1 MISWKHP
8 ASWALVIASALIMA
22 APARC
27 EESSPPSIEGTYVLI
42 QSIPE
47 VNMEAREF
55 TKDLFFPHQKIYF
68 ADLGVM
74 EEEGYDV
81 FQGQDQLILTIYPPF
96 PIAMCRQERWG
107 ARCQNDGTYIPF
119 EPIKQEMGANVD
131 TPLDD
136 EMKDLVPVLKSRN
149 SKTKQKDI
157 IRYGMTFFDKTG
169 GYLMFAID
177 KDTLVNHAFQYDP
190 NVPDDAD
197 ASERMITTLQIFK
210 RIPDDPK
217 PPQNK
222 SPVRQRKQHK

>member
-1 MISWKHP
+1 MMRWKYP
-8 ASWALVIASALIMA
+8 ASWALAIASALVMA
-22 APARC
+22 APAQSK
-27 EESSPPSIEGTYVLI
+27 EFSPPPLAGNYVLI

-47 VNMEAREF
+47 VNMEAKEF
-55 TKDLFFPHQKIYF
+55 AKGLFFPNQKIHLGYH
-68 ADLGVM
+68 GVM

-81 FQGQDQLILTIYPPF
+81 FQGQEEFTLTFYPPF

-107 ARCQNDGTYIPF
+107 ARCQNNNTYIPF
-119 EPIKQEMGANVD
+119 EPIKQEMGARTSPPFD
-131 TPLDD
+131 DLIGDLAPL
-136 EMKDLVPVLKSRN
+136 LKSKSLRPRRQN
-149 SKTKQKDI
+149 I
-157 IRYGMTFFDKTG
+157 IQYGMTFFDKVG

-177 KDTLVNHAFQYDP
+177 KDTLVNHAPQYDP

-222 SPVRQRKQHK
+222 SSAPQKDE

>member
-1 MISWKHP
+1 MMRWKHP
-8 ASWALVIASALIMA
+8 ASWALAIASALIMA

-27 EESSPPSIEGTYVLI
+27 EESSHPSIEGTYVLI

-47 VNMEAREF
+47 VNMDAKEF
-55 TKDLFFPHQKIYF
+55 SQELFFPHQKIYF

-81 FQGQDQLILTIYPPF
+81 FQGQNQLILTIYPPF
-96 PIAMCRQERWG
+96 PIAMCRQERWKYD
-107 ARCQNDGTYIPF
+107 CQNNGTYIPF
-119 EPIKQEMGANVD
+119 KPITQEMGAEAEA
-131 TPLDD
+131 LFDD
-136 EMKDLVPVLKSRN
+136 EMNLLAPLLKSMGI
-149 SKTKQKDI
+149 KAQKKDI
-157 IRYGMTFFDKTG
+157 SRYVMTFFDKSG
-169 GYLMFAID
+169 SYLMFAID
-177 KDTLVNHAFQYDP
+177 KDTLVNRTIQYDP

-222 SPVRQRKQHK
+222 SSAPSKDE

>member
-1 MISWKHP
+1 
-8 ASWALVIASALIMA
+8 
-22 APARC
+22 
-27 EESSPPSIEGTYVLI
+27 
-42 QSIPE
+42 
-47 VNMEAREF
+47 
-55 TKDLFFPHQKIYF
+55 
-68 ADLGVM
+68 
-74 EEEGYDV
+74 
-81 FQGQDQLILTIYPPF
+81 
-96 PIAMCRQERWG
+96 MCRQERWG

-177 KDTLVNHAFQYDP
+177 KDTLVNRTIQYDP

-222 SPVRQRKQHK
+222 SSAPQKE

>member
-8 ASWALVIASALIMA
+8 ASWALAIASALVMA
-22 APARC
+22 APAQC
-27 EESSPPSIEGTYVLI
+27 EESSHPSIEGTYVLI

-47 VNMEAREF
+47 VNMDAKEF
-55 TKDLFFPHQKIYF
+55 SQELFFPHQKIYF

-74 EEEGYDV
+74 KEEGYDV
-81 FQGQDQLILTIYPPF
+81 FQGQNQLIMTIYPPF
-96 PIAMCRQERWG
+96 PMAMCRQERWKYD
-107 ARCQNDGTYIPF
+107 CQNNGTYIPF
-119 EPIKQEMGANVD
+119 EPIKQGMGVRTS

-136 EMKDLVPVLKSRN
+136 EMEDLAPVLKSRN
-149 SKTKQKDI
+149 SKTERKDI
-157 IRYGMTFFDKTG
+157 IRYGMTFFDKSG

-177 KDTLVNHAFQYDP
+177 KDTLVNHIFQYNPD
-190 NVPDDAD
+190 VPDDAD

-222 SPVRQRKQHK
+222 SSAPQKDE

>member
-1 MISWKHP
+1 MMRWKHP
-8 ASWALVIASALIMA
+8 ASWALALASALIMA
-22 APARC
+22 APAQC
-27 EESSPPSIEGTYVLI
+27 EEFSPPPLAGNYVLV

-55 TKDLFFPHQKIYF
+55 SQELFFPNQKIRLGYH
-68 ADLGVM
+68 GVM

-81 FQGQDQLILTIYPPF
+81 FQGQEEFTLTFYPPF
-96 PIAMCRQERWG
+96 PIAMCRQERWKYD
-107 ARCQNDGTYIPF
+107 CQNDGTYIPF
-119 EPIKQEMGANVD
+119 EPIKQGMGVRTD

-136 EMKDLVPVLKSRN
+136 EMEDLAPILKSQN
-149 SKTKQKDI
+149 SKTERKDI
-157 IRYGMTFFDKTG
+157 IRYGMTFFDKSG
-169 GYLMFAID
+169 SYLMFAID
-177 KDTLVNHAFQYDP
+177 KDTLVNQTFQYDP

-222 SPVRQRKQHK
+222 SSVPQKDE

>member
-1 MISWKHP
+1 MISWKYP
-8 ASWALVIASALIMA
+8 ASWALAIASALVMA

-27 EESSPPSIEGTYVLI
+27 EEFSPPPLAGNYVLV

-55 TKDLFFPHQKIYF
+55 SQELFFPNQKIHLGYH
-68 ADLGVM
+68 GVM

-81 FQGQDQLILTIYPPF
+81 FQGQEEFTLTIYPPF

-107 ARCQNDGTYIPF
+107 ARCQNNNTYIPF
-119 EPIKQEMGANVD
+119 EPIEQGMGAKAEA
-131 TPLDD
+131 LFDD
-136 EMKDLVPVLKSRN
+136 EMNLLAPLLKSMGI
-149 SKTKQKDI
+149 KAQKKDI
-157 IRYGMTFFDKTG
+157 SRYVMTFFDKSG
-169 GYLMFAID
+169 SYLMFAID
-177 KDTLVNHAFQYDP
+177 KDTLVNQTFQYDP

-222 SPVRQRKQHK
+222 SSAPQKDE

>member
-1 MISWKHP
+1 MMRWKHP
-8 ASWALVIASALIMA
+8 ASWALATASALIMA
-22 APARC
+22 APTQC
-27 EESSPPSIEGTYVLI
+27 EEFSPPPLAGNYVLV

-55 TKDLFFPHQKIYF
+55 SQELFSPNQKIRLGYH
-68 ADLGVM
+68 GVM

-81 FQGQDQLILTIYPPF
+81 FQGQEEFTLTFYPPF

-107 ARCQNDGTYIPF
+107 ARCQNNNTYIPF
-119 EPIKQEMGANVD
+119 EPIEQGMGAEAEA
-131 TPLDD
+131 LFDD
-136 EMKDLVPVLKSRN
+136 EMNLLAPLLRSMGIKAQK
-149 SKTKQKDI
+149 KDI
-157 IRYGMTFFDKTG
+157 SRYVMTFFDKSG
-169 GYLMFAID
+169 SYLMFAID
-177 KDTLVNHAFQYDP
+177 KDTLVNQTFQYDP

-222 SPVRQRKQHK
+222 SSAPQKDE

>member
-1 MISWKHP
+1 MMRWKHP
-8 ASWALVIASALIMA
+8 ASWALAIASALIMA
-22 APARC
+22 ASAQC
-27 EESSPPSIEGTYVLI
+27 EEFSPPPLAGNYVLI

-55 TKDLFFPHQKIYF
+55 SQELFFPNQKIRLGYH
-68 ADLGVM
+68 GVM

-81 FQGQDQLILTIYPPF
+81 FQGQEEFTLTFYPPF
-96 PIAMCRQERWG
+96 PIAMCRQERWKSD
-107 ARCQNDGTYIPF
+107 CQNDGTYIPF
-119 EPIKQEMGANVD
+119 EPIEQGMGVRTS

-136 EMKDLVPVLKSRN
+136 EMEDLAPVLKSRN
-149 SKTKQKDI
+149 SKTEQKDI
-157 IRYGMTFFDKTG
+157 IRYGMTFFDKSG

-177 KDTLVNHAFQYDP
+177 KDTLVNHTFQYNPD
-190 NVPDDAD
+190 VPDDAD

-222 SPVRQRKQHK
+222 SSAPQKDE

>member
-8 ASWALVIASALIMA
+8 ASWALAIASALIMA
-22 APARC
+22 APAQC
-27 EESSPPSIEGTYVLI
+27 EVSSPPSIEGTYVLI

-96 PIAMCRQERWG
+96 PMAMCRQERWKYD
-107 ARCQNDGTYIPF
+107 CQNNGTYIPF

-136 EMKDLVPVLKSRN
+136 EMKDLAPVLKSRN

-177 KDTLVNHAFQYDP
+177 KDTLVNRTIQYDP

-197 ASERMITTLQIFK
+197 ASERLITTLQIFK

-217 PPQNK
+217 PSQNK
-222 SPVRQRKQHK
+222 SPVPSKDE

>member
-1 MISWKHP
+1 MMRWKHP
-8 ASWALVIASALIMA
+8 ASWALALASTLVMA
-22 APARC
+22 APAQC
-27 EESSPPSIEGTYVLI
+27 EEFSPPPFAGNYVLV

-55 TKDLFFPHQKIYF
+55 SQELFFPNQKIRLGYH
-68 ADLGVM
+68 GVM

-81 FQGQDQLILTIYPPF
+81 FQGQEEFTLTFYHPF
-96 PIAMCRQERWG
+96 PIAMCRQERWKYD
-107 ARCQNDGTYIPF
+107 CQNDGTYIPF
-119 EPIKQEMGANVD
+119 EPIKQGMGVRTD

-136 EMKDLVPVLKSRN
+136 EMEDLAPILKSRN
-149 SKTKQKDI
+149 SKTERKDI
-157 IRYGMTFFDKTG
+157 IRYGMTFFDKSG

-177 KDTLVNHAFQYDP
+177 KDTLVNQTFQYDP
-190 NVPDDAD
+190 NVPDNAD

-222 SPVRQRKQHK
+222 SPVPSKDE

>member
-1 MISWKHP
+1 MISWKYP
-8 ASWALVIASALIMA
+8 ASWALAIASALVMA
-22 APARC
+22 APAQC
-27 EESSPPSIEGTYVLI
+27 EEFSPPPLAGNYVLV

-55 TKDLFFPHQKIYF
+55 SQELFFPNQKIHLGYH
-68 ADLGVM
+68 GVM

-81 FQGQDQLILTIYPPF
+81 FQGQEEFTLTFYPPF

-107 ARCQNDGTYIPF
+107 ARCQNNNTYIPF
-119 EPIKQEMGANVD
+119 EPIEQGMGVRTS

-136 EMKDLVPVLKSRN
+136 EMEDLAPILKSRN
-149 SKTKQKDI
+149 SKTKRNDI
-157 IRYGMTFFDKTG
+157 IRYGMTFFDKSG
-169 GYLMFAID
+169 SYLMFAID

-217 PPQNK
+217 PPRNK
-222 SPVRQRKQHK
+222 SPARQRANN

>member
-1 MISWKHP
+1 MMRWKYP
-8 ASWALVIASALIMA
+8 ASWALVIASALVMA

-27 EESSPPSIEGTYVLI
+27 EESSQPSIEGTYVLT

-47 VNMEAREF
+47 VNMDAKEF
-55 TKDLFFPHQKIYF
+55 SQELFFPHQKIYF

-81 FQGQDQLILTIYPPF
+81 FQGQNQLIITIYPPF
-96 PIAMCRQERWG
+96 PMAMCRQERWKYD
-107 ARCQNDGTYIPF
+107 CQNDGTYIPF
-119 EPIKQEMGANVD
+119 EPIKQGMGVRTS

-136 EMKDLVPVLKSRN
+136 EMEDLAPVLKSRN
-149 SKTKQKDI
+149 SKTERKDI
-157 IRYGMTFFDKTG
+157 IRYGMTFFDKVG
-169 GYLMFAID
+169 SYLMFAID

-217 PPQNK
+217 PSQNK
-222 SPVRQRKQHK
+222 SPVPSKDE

>member
-1 MISWKHP
+1 MMRWKHP
-8 ASWALVIASALIMA
+8 ASWALATASALIMA
-22 APARC
+22 APTQC
-27 EESSPPSIEGTYVLI
+27 EEFSPPPLAGNYVLV

-55 TKDLFFPHQKIYF
+55 SQELFFPNQKIRLGYH
-68 ADLGVM
+68 GVM

-81 FQGQDQLILTIYPPF
+81 FQGQEEFTLTFYPPF

-107 ARCQNDGTYIPF
+107 ARCQNNNTYIPF
-119 EPIKQEMGANVD
+119 EPIEQGMGAEAEA
-131 TPLDD
+131 LFDD
-136 EMKDLVPVLKSRN
+136 EMNLLAPLLKSMGI
-149 SKTKQKDI
+149 KAQKKDI
-157 IRYGMTFFDKTG
+157 SRYVMTFFDKSG
-169 GYLMFAID
+169 SYLMFAID
-177 KDTLVNHAFQYDP
+177 KDTLVNQTFQYDP

-222 SPVRQRKQHK
+222 SSAPQKDE

>member
-1 MISWKHP
+1 MISWKQP

-22 APARC
+22 APAQC
-27 EESSPPSIEGTYVLI
+27 EVSSPPSIEGTYVLI

-55 TKDLFFPHQKIYF
+55 TKDLFFPHQKIHF

-96 PIAMCRQERWG
+96 PIAMCRQERWKYD
-107 ARCQNDGTYIPF
+107 CQNNGTYIPF

-136 EMKDLVPVLKSRN
+136 EMEDLAPVLKSRN

-177 KDTLVNHAFQYDP
+177 KDTLVNRTIQYDP

-197 ASERMITTLQIFK
+197 ASERLITTLQIFK

-217 PPQNK
+217 PSQNK
-222 SPVRQRKQHK
+222 SPAPSKDE

>member
-8 ASWALVIASALIMA
+8 ASWALAIASALIMA
-22 APARC
+22 APAQC
-27 EESSPPSIEGTYVLI
+27 EEFSPPPLAGNYVLV

-47 VNMEAREF
+47 VNMEAKEF
-55 TKDLFFPHQKIYF
+55 AKDLFFPNQKIHLGYH
-68 ADLGVM
+68 GVM

-81 FQGQDQLILTIYPPF
+81 FQGQEEFTLTFYPPF
-96 PIAMCRQERWG
+96 PTAMCRQERWG

-119 EPIKQEMGANVD
+119 KPITQEMGAEAEA
-131 TPLDD
+131 LFDD
-136 EMKDLVPVLKSRN
+136 EMNLLAPLLKSMGI
-149 SKTKQKDI
+149 KAQKKDI
-157 IRYGMTFFDKTG
+157 SRYVMTFFDKSG
-169 GYLMFAID
+169 SYLMFAID
-177 KDTLVNHAFQYDP
+177 KDTLVNQTFQYDP

-222 SPVRQRKQHK
+222 SPARQRKQHK

>member
-136 EMKDLVPVLKSRN
+136 EMKDLVPILKSRN

-177 KDTLVNHAFQYDP
+177 KDTLVNRTIQYDP

-222 SPVRQRKQHK
+222 SSAPQKDE